1 MASRWLA
8 FLVWGCIGF
17 SAVAWLLQVA
27 VAARPVPADAV
38 VVDTAQAPRGDWT
51 RLFGAPVVV
60 EEVAVA
66 TPLQGRFKLVGVVA
80 SRHETDAAQGLAVI
94 SVDGK
99 PARAYR
105 VGALVEGETVLQ
117 AVRAR
122 AADLGPSGAPAVV
135 KLELAPLAPPAT
147 GTLPGPGGGTPLP
160 QLSPPPPV
168 PGSGESAQT
177 PEPPPAVPPAMVPQP
192 PNAVPQLPQ
201 VQLPRN

>member
-17 SAVAWLLQVA
+17 SAVAWLLQMTV
-27 VAARPVPADAV
+27 VARPVPTDAV
-38 VVDTAQAPRGDWT
+38 VVDTAQTPRGDWT

-105 VGALVEGETVLQ
+105 VGSLVEGDTVLQ

-122 AADLGPSGAPAVV
+122 AADLGPSGAAPVV

-147 GTLPGPGGGTPLP
+147 GTLPGLGGPTLPPPLP
-160 QLSPPPPV
+160 PAPV
-168 PGSGESAQT
+168 PGSAEAAQT
-177 PEPPPAVPPAMVPQP
+177 PEPPPGVPPAMTPQP

-201 VQLPRN
+201 VQQPRN

>member
-38 VVDTAQAPRGDWT
+38 VVDAAQTPRGDWT

-105 VGALVEGETVLQ
+105 VGSLVEGDTVLQ

-122 AADLGPSGAPAVV
+122 AADLGPSGAAPVV

-147 GTLPGPGGGTPLP
+147 GTLPGPGGPTLP
-160 QLSPPPPV
+160 PPSPPAPV
-168 PGSGESAQT
+168 PGSAEAAQT
-177 PEPPPAVPPAMVPQP
+177 PEPPPAVPPAMTPQP

-201 VQLPRN
+201 VQQPRN